1 MNSISKLLI
10 LVIGT
15 IFLLLYCDDRHYL
28 GHAGN
33 LGGQISSGPVIP
45 PNTPGIK
52 QVKATA
58 VYYEPTIKNIISTD
72 CARCHSG
79 ANRNLMDYDSLKIY
93 ADSGLL
99 ATMVQGPMRRFAG
112 NDGQTI
118 VTWAQNGAP
127 EKPTSLQAAAL
138 KNQNMIPAGAKAIYY
153 EPTIKNIINNDCSQC
168 HSGPSRNLMDYGSLK
183 MYADT
188 GLLATMVQGPMS
200 QFAGNDAQT
209 IITWAQ
215 NGAPEKSASVQAAAT
230 KIQNNVVPA
239 AAQKKIYYEPT
250 IKNIISNDCAQCHS
264 GPSRNLM
271 DYDSLKMYAD
281 TGLLATMVQGPMSQ
295 FAGND
300 AQTIITW
307 AQSGAP
313 EKSPTIRVFFRSG
326 GGGGG
331 GGNCPQGAM
340 GMGMQGQGQQG
351 PITYNNGIRQ
361 VLAKDCLRCHSGPF
375 RNLTTYD
382 NVKIYVDNGLL
393 KSLVSVG
400 GPMHRFAGP
409 DSHVIIAWIDNGAPQ

>member
-1 MNSISKLLI
+1 MNSISKSLI

-15 IFLLLYCDDRHYL
+15 VFLLLYCDHGHFL
-28 GHAGN
+28 SHAGN
-33 LGGQISSGPVIP
+33 PGGQIPSGSDIP
-45 PNTPGIK
+45 PNTTGMK

-127 EKPTSLQAAAL
+127 EKSAAMQAAAV
-138 KNQNMIPAGAKAIYY
+138 KNSNMIPA
-153 EPTIKNIINNDCSQC
+153 
-168 HSGPSRNLMDYGSLK
+168 
-183 MYADT
+183 
-188 GLLATMVQGPMS
+188 
-200 QFAGNDAQT
+200 
-209 IITWAQ
+209 
-215 NGAPEKSASVQAAAT
+215 ASNAV
-230 KIQNNVVPA
+230 
-239 AAQKKIYYEPT
+239 YYEPT

-281 TGLLATMVQGPMSQ
+281 TGLLATMVQGPMNQ
-295 FAGND
+295 FAGSD
-300 AQTIITW
+300 AQTIVTW
-307 AQSGAP
+307 AQNGAP
-313 EKSPTIRVFFRSG
+313 EKSPTVRVFFRSG
-326 GGGGG
+326 GG
-331 GGNCPQGAM
+331 NCPPGQPQGAV
-340 GMGMQGQGQQG
+340 GMQGQQG

-382 NVKIYVDNGLL
+382 NVKVYVDNGLL
-393 KSLVSVG
+393 KTLVSIG

-409 DSHVIIAWIDNGAPQ
+409 DSHLIIAWIDSGAPQ